1 MRSLFIRM
9 RFIHWLGAIV
19 LFMNATFFTD
29 LIFSQ
34 IIQYIITIF
43 LIIHDIDEKVW
54 GVDSL
59 KKVTEYMKHFERKDL
74 SVPCTINSLYNSEM
88 EKVLSVIN
96 TFRENVKIALIDIQQ
111 QAIASDEI
119 SDLLKVKAQ
128 KISSRIKEQ
137 DNRVSILTSQ
147 IEALDQ
153 TSLALQAKAE
163 KTREQVK
170 NTQIGLVR
178 SNEYMGAMVKDLSSF
193 IASNDE
199 LQEKFYQLSQ
209 QTKAIEGVVS
219 VINNL
224 ADQTNLLALNA
235 AIEAARAGEHGR
247 GFAVVAD
254 EVRNLAKST
263 QSSLDEINQIISG
276 ISKAVLDAGHHMKSQ
291 TSAIVLLSDYT
302 TTSQSELGVAC
313 KNITEILTLIGQD
326 RTNNNL
332 DILYVNRLVGDVS
345 KEIEVL
351 KHLSSSNSNDCI
363 ELEQQGQNLTD
374 VTEKIVRQLGMFKT
388 K

>member
-29 LIFSQ
+29 LLFSQ
-34 IIQYIITIF
+34 IIQYIITMF

-59 KKVTEYMKHFERKDL
+59 KKVTEYMKNFERKDL
-74 SVPCTINSLYNSEM
+74 SIPCTINSLYNSEM
-88 EKVLSVIN
+88 EKVLSVVN

-111 QAIASDEI
+111 QAVASDEI

-128 KISSRIKEQ
+128 NISSRIKEQ

-163 KTREQVK
+163 KTREQVE

-178 SNEYMGAMVKDLSSF
+178 SNESMGAMVKDLSSF
-193 IASNDE
+193 ISSNDE
-199 LQEKFYQLSQ
+199 LQAKFYQLSQ

-263 QSSLDEINQIISG
+263 QSSLDEINQIILG
-276 ISKAVLDAGHHMKSQ
+276 ISKAVLDAGNQMKSQ

-302 TTSQSELGVAC
+302 TTSQSELDIAC
-313 KNITEILTLIGQD
+313 KNISEILTLIGQD

-363 ELEQQGQNLTD
+363 ELEQQGHSLTQ
-374 VTEKIVRQLGMFKT
+374 VTEKIVHQLGMFKT

>member
-29 LIFSQ
+29 LLFSQ
-34 IIQYIITIF
+34 IIQYIITMF

-59 KKVTEYMKHFERKDL
+59 KKVTEYMKNFERKDL
-74 SVPCTINSLYNSEM
+74 SIPCTINSLYNSEM
-88 EKVLSVIN
+88 EKVLSVVN

-111 QAIASDEI
+111 QAVASDEI

-128 KISSRIKEQ
+128 NISSRIKEQ

-163 KTREQVK
+163 KTREQVE

-178 SNEYMGAMVKDLSSF
+178 SNESMGAMVKDLSSF

-199 LQEKFYQLSQ
+199 LQAKFYQLSQ

-276 ISKAVLDAGHHMKSQ
+276 ISKAVLDAGNQMKSQ

-302 TTSQSELGVAC
+302 TTSQSELDIAC
-313 KNITEILTLIGQD
+313 KNISEILTLIGQD

-363 ELEQQGQNLTD
+363 ELEQQGHSLTQ
-374 VTEKIVRQLGMFKT
+374 VTEKIVHQLGMFKT

>member
-163 KTREQVK
+163 KTREQVE

-313 KNITEILTLIGQD
+313 KNISEILTLIGQD

-351 KHLSSSNSNDCI
+351 KYLSSSNSNDCI
-363 ELEQQGQNLTD
+363 ELEQQGHSLTQ

>member
-128 KISSRIKEQ
+128 KISSRINEQ

-163 KTREQVK
+163 KTREQVE

-302 TTSQSELGVAC
+302 TTSQLELGVAC
-313 KNITEILTLIGQD
+313 KNISEILTLIGQD

-363 ELEQQGQNLTD
+363 ELEQQGHSLTQ

>member
-128 KISSRIKEQ
+128 NISSRINEQ

-163 KTREQVK
+163 KTREQVE

-276 ISKAVLDAGHHMKSQ
+276 ISKAVLAAVHHMKSQ

-313 KNITEILTLIGQD
+313 KNISEILTLIGQD

-363 ELEQQGQNLTD
+363 ELEQQGHSLTQ

>member
-29 LIFSQ
+29 LLFSQ
-34 IIQYIITIF
+34 IIQYIITMF

-59 KKVTEYMKHFERKDL
+59 KKVTEYMKNFERKDL
-74 SVPCTINSLYNSEM
+74 SIPCTINSLYNSEM

-111 QAIASDEI
+111 QAVASDEI

-128 KISSRIKEQ
+128 NISSRIKEQ

-163 KTREQVK
+163 KTREQVE

-178 SNEYMGAMVKDLSSF
+178 SNESMGAMVKDLSSF
-193 IASNDE
+193 ISSNDE
-199 LQEKFYQLSQ
+199 LQAKFYQLSQ

-276 ISKAVLDAGHHMKSQ
+276 ISKAVLDAGNQMKSQ

-302 TTSQSELGVAC
+302 TTSQSELDIAC
-313 KNITEILTLIGQD
+313 KNISEILTLIGQD

-363 ELEQQGQNLTD
+363 ELEQQGHSLTQ
-374 VTEKIVRQLGMFKT
+374 VTEKIVHQLGMFKT

>member
-163 KTREQVK
+163 KTREQVE

-276 ISKAVLDAGHHMKSQ
+276 ISKAVLDAGNQMKSQ

-302 TTSQSELGVAC
+302 TTSQSELDIAC
-313 KNITEILTLIGQD
+313 KNISEILTLIGQD

-363 ELEQQGQNLTD
+363 ELEQQGHSLTQ